1 MNNQEKGDRA
11 LRTMFLVIKHTA
23 RQEGIIF
30 NAKEDDAKELID
42 KTVEYCFTAA
52 KGEESREE
60 VKEYLKNTF
69 GSLWQWLLG
78 RNTTKFLFFHD
89 YLIRRNRDE

>member
-11 LRTMFLVIKHTA
+11 LRTMFLVIKYTA
-23 RQEGIIF
+23 WQEGIIF
-30 NAKEDDAKELID
+30 NTKEDDAEELNNKVI
-42 KTVEYCFTAA
+42 EYCFAAA
-52 KGEESREE
+52 KGEEPREE

-78 RNTTKFLFFHD
+78 RNITKFLFFHD